1 MREELDKEQASYKL
15 SGECCDEN
23 ESLATWS
30 SGSRGWSGRS
40 LGEDICHYDPNELA
54 AGASRGKSEEGS
66 GGHGAYGARKEGMR
80 RQVGNRGES
89 KDRCGSPPRHTPPPL
104 AESDHDSHA
113 WALGSNPES
122 PMALVGTT

>member
-1 MREELDKEQASYKL
+1 MKMNRWPLGQVGPGGGQEGPWGRIYVTMTLMSWL
-15 SGECCDEN
+15 
-23 ESLATWS
+23 
-30 SGSRGWSGRS
+30 RGPVEGRARK
-40 LGEDICHYDPNELA
+40 DQ
-54 AGASRGKSEEGS
+54 